1 MNAPYKQFKDP
12 IYGYIKID
20 QEIAAKII
28 DTPIFQ
34 RLKNIRQTSY
44 TPLYPGAYHN
54 RFVHSLGV
62 YHLGKMAF
70 KSIHPQL
77 ESEGS
82 DTKIKDCVEQI
93 RQIFELSCLLHD
105 VGHAPFSHTG
115 ESFFEDTARTMD
127 RMLIDEVGDAF
138 FQADFL
144 ALGTN
149 LPAPHERMSCIVGLR
164 GFPTYFETPE
174 TRGLFARCILGLPY
188 QFKEQ
193 PPVQT
198 ASRITEEG
206 KKALKDYH
214 AKKKCIELLNCVISL
229 LNSSI
234 IDVDR
239 LDYIIRDAATIGFDN
254 VQVDYKRLLSGTR
267 IVCYH
272 DKYCIG
278 YHKSALST
286 IESAIYA
293 HDAEKKWVQN
303 HPAII
308 YEMEALKS
316 AIRAL
321 NEMFK
326 SAEDPNPLFCYE
338 SLSEGGKTLVRYES
352 LFSEEIA
359 ALSSLWSPEAVKLL
373 ENNRLFAQDVHDVNG
388 TLEIAKKYPVSLL
401 ADEDVLYFIKHLLK
415 DQFAYEY
422 FARNNR
428 RSAAWKSEAEFRT
441 LFQVQIGEESKAI
454 NTLEKAL
461 EDLSSYARKAL
472 GVSIVNDKLASYLE
486 SERQNAEHE
495 KQENPDFADI
505 YDDILQGVNEKIY
518 WVNLFRTIKKELV
531 EQGIPLQFEFLIV
544 PQKAFS
550 SSFKESIEDIPIVFP
565 NLQNDP
571 YPLGQIVTVLGASKK
586 RKSNFFHLFYAV
598 DTPIDSN
605 QKKRIVHTIS
615 SKLIIGVLSKENI

>member
-12 IYGYIKID
+12 IYGYIKIS
-20 QEIAAKII
+20 QEIATKIV

-70 KSIHPQL
+70 KSIYPQL
-77 ESEGS
+77 ESDGA
-82 DTKIKDCVEQI
+82 DTDLRGHIEQI

-115 ESFFEDTARTMD
+115 ESFFVDAARTMD
-127 RMLIDEVGDAF
+127 HILVDEVGDTS
-138 FQADFL
+138 FQADFS

-164 GFPTYFETPE
+164 GFSTYFETPQA
-174 TRGLFARCILGLPY
+174 RGLFARCILGLPY
-188 QFKEQ
+188 QFNEQ

-198 ASRITEEG
+198 GPRITEQD
-206 KKALKDYH
+206 KKVLNDYRS
-214 AKKKCIELLNCVISL
+214 KKKRTELLNCVISL

-267 IVCYH
+267 IVYYH
-272 DKYCIG
+272 EKHCIG

-338 SLSEGGKTLVRYES
+338 SLSESGKTLVRYES
-352 LFSEEIA
+352 LFSEETST
-359 ALSSLWSPEAVKLL
+359 LSSLWSPEAVELL
-373 ENNRLFAQDVHDVNG
+373 NGNRLFAQDIHDTNG

-401 ADEDVLYFIKHLLK
+401 ADEDVLYFIKYLLK

-422 FARNNR
+422 FARNRR

-454 NTLEKAL
+454 STLEKAL
-461 EDLSSYARKAL
+461 ENLSAYAQKTL
-472 GVSIVNDKLASYLE
+472 GVSIVNDKLSSCLE
-486 SERQNAEHE
+486 SERQNAEYE
-495 KQENPDFADI
+495 KQKNPDFADT

-518 WVNLFRTIKKELV
+518 WANLFRTIKEELV

-571 YPLGQIVTVLGASKK
+571 YPLGQIITVLGASKK
-586 RKSNFFHLFYAV
+586 RKSNFFHLFYTV
-598 DTPIDSN
+598 DASINSN
-605 QKKRIVHTIS
+605 QKKRIIHTIS
-615 SKLIIGVLSKENI
+615 SKLIIGVLSKENV